1 MSRVVTS
8 TAPDFLALYMTL
20 RTGRTC
26 ESSWCHKACLRQ
38 RVVRVVVRLPLT
50 CVTLMPEAALI
61 QADRRCLLEG
71 NLLYTQAVL
80 SQQGKAPT
88 VYIFTEE
95 LLDKYPPLCTWESM
109 KKTLLS

>member
-1 MSRVVTS
+1 MTNHDQH
-8 TAPDFLALYMTL
+8 AFALYMTR

-38 RVVRVVVRLPLT
+38 RDVRGVVRLSLT

-71 NLLYTQAVL
+71 SLLYTQAVL
-80 SQQGKAPT
+80 RQQGK
-88 VYIFTEE
+88 
-95 LLDKYPPLCTWESM
+95 LLQYTSSPKSFWTSIRL
-109 KKTLLS
+109 